1 MATNIN
7 KYVQLNDFL
16 LLEYEFNK
24 SGDELTFGSVGSVKA
39 LNDSGSV
46 QYFNTGAQGI
56 TNNTLN
62 LNSVPT
68 SPNRST
74 WYFSSRDT
82 SGYWGYFDSSAA
94 ITGTLS
100 YPFDTIRVHIV
111 SGYNFED
118 VTGFLLQIRA
128 LDTSGNFVDLA
139 NFTWARQV
147 LGTDVLKFSPNT
159 LLLGNRFYD
168 KYVEF
173 KVPSVQELG
182 GDIVTTL
189 GQNLSIQALSDVYI
203 TYSTIPGMDVDT
215 YIISEAISLQL
226 PVESPAD
233 NFNCQLLNQLE
244 EISLNFMQHGQ
255 TLSLENIW
263 EKLKAERSVFILPI
277 IQMIIMKILL
287 MNMEPELINGFLCMN
302 FMFMNIFHQ
311 EHLF

>member
-1 MATNIN
+1 M
-7 KYVQLNDFL
+7 LRSL
-16 LLEYEFNK
+16 
-24 SGDELTFGSVGSVKA
+24 VGSEMCIR
-39 LNDSGSV
+39 DS
-46 QYFNTGAQGI
+46 
-56 TNNTLN
+56 
-62 LNSVPT
+62 P
-68 SPNRST
+68 
-74 WYFSSRDT
+74 DT

-182 GDIVTTL
+182 GDICLLYTSDAADDLRCVELGGRRIIKKKKQKKKQQHTTHPV
-189 GQNLSIQALSDVYI
+189 SYTA
-203 TYSTIPGMDVDT
+203 ST
-215 YIISEAISLQL
+215 S
-226 PVESPAD
+226 
-233 NFNCQLLNQLE
+233 
-244 EISLNFMQHGQ
+244 
-255 TLSLENIW
+255 
-263 EKLKAERSVFILPI
+263 
-277 IQMIIMKILL
+277 
-287 MNMEPELINGFLCMN
+287 
-302 FMFMNIFHQ
+302 
-311 EHLF
+311 